1 MKIMIVDDNQ
11 EMRKFLRTLLE
22 RADVEFIEC
31 DDGSE
36 AIARFAEA
44 LPDWTLMDVRMR
56 QVDGLSATRDIVGRF
71 PQSRIVIITQDIN
84 PRLPEAAR
92 TAGACGFMQK
102 DDLTGLPQ
110 MLGNFSPRAS
120 L

>member
-36 AIARFAEA
+36 AIAQFAEA
-44 LPDWTLMDVRMR
+44 LPDWTLMDVRMS
-56 QVDGLSATRDIVGRF
+56 QVDGLSAD
-71 PQSRIVIITQDIN
+71 
-84 PRLPEAAR
+84 AR
-92 TAGACGFMQK
+92 HRWAISTEPHRHHHAGY
-102 DDLTGLPQ
+102 
-110 MLGNFSPRAS
+110 
-120 L
+120 